1 MLKSV
6 RIKSA
11 LSLAFCGAILLY
23 IFFPTPRMS
32 SDFPQMI
39 TDRLEKHEDVFLPD
53 IDTKV
58 RSFCVVGSYENM
70 KESLHERGLQSEIDF
85 DVDEGDTALVLVGP
99 NDELQYHV
107 YSFWKYD
114 TKFEGSAC
122 YPAIH
127 NRLVFKQTPYGE
139 RSYKL
144 TVERVAESAAP

>member
-1 MLKSV
+1 MLKLV
-6 RIKSA
+6 RIKVA
-11 LSLAFCGAILLY
+11 LSLALCGSILLY
-23 IFFPTPRMS
+23 VFVPTSRMS
-32 SDFPQMI
+32 SDFPQTI
-39 TDRLEKHEDVFLPD
+39 TERLEKHEDVYLPD
-53 IDTKV
+53 IDKNV

-99 NDELQYHV
+99 NDDLQYHV

-127 NRLVFKQTPYGE
+127 NRMVFKQTPYGE
-139 RSYKL
+139 RSYNL
-144 TVERVAESAAP
+144 TVERVKESAAP